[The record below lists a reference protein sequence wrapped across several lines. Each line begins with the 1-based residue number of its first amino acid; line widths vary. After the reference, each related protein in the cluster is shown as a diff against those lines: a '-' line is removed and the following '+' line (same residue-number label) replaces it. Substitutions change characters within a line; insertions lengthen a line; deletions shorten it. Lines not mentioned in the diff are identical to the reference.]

1 MNNKSDKTKEAVIRA
16 MEDEIQEL
24 LSKNSKLELEAKSL
38 RDEVNSLWAMMD
50 EMTKSDIENWS
61 HLLNEIKADVITR
74 ALMVSKIKGEA

>member
-1 MNNKSDKTKEAVIRA
+1 MNKKNEKTKEVIRA

-24 LSKNSKLELEAKSL
+24 LTENSNLILEIKSL

-74 ALMVSKIKGEA
+74 ALMVSKTKGEA

>member
-1 MNNKSDKTKEAVIRA
+1 MNNKSDKTKEVIIA

-24 LSKNSKLELEAKSL
+24 LAKNSKLVLEAKSL

-61 HLLNEIKADVITR
+61 HILNEIKADVITR
-74 ALMVSKIKGEA
+74 ALMISTTKGEA

>member
-1 MNNKSDKTKEAVIRA
+1 

-24 LSKNSKLELEAKSL
+24 LTENSNLILEIKSL

-74 ALMVSKIKGEA
+74 ALMVSKTKGEA

>member
-1 MNNKSDKTKEAVIRA
+1 MNNKSDKTEEAIIRA

-24 LSKNSKLELEAKSL
+24 LAKNSKLVLETKSL

-74 ALMVSKIKGEA
+74 ALMISKTKGEA

>member
-1 MNNKSDKTKEAVIRA
+1 MNNKNDKIKEVIGA

-24 LSKNSKLELEAKSL
+24 LTENSNLILEIKSL

-74 ALMVSKIKGEA
+74 ALMVSKTKGEA

>member
-1 MNNKSDKTKEAVIRA
+1 MNNKNDKIKEVIGA

-24 LSKNSKLELEAKSL
+24 LTENSNLILEIKSL

-74 ALMVSKIKGEA
+74 ALMISKTKGEA

>member
-1 MNNKSDKTKEAVIRA
+1 MNNKNDKIKEVIGA

-24 LSKNSKLELEAKSL
+24 LLENSKLVLKVKSL

-74 ALMVSKIKGEA
+74 ALMISKTKGEA

>member
-1 MNNKSDKTKEAVIRA
+1 MNKKNEKTKEIIRA

-24 LSKNSKLELEAKSL
+24 LTENSNLILEIKSL

-74 ALMVSKIKGEA
+74 ALMVSKTKGEA

>member
-1 MNNKSDKTKEAVIRA
+1 MNNKDDKIKEVIGA

-24 LSKNSKLELEAKSL
+24 LLENSELVLKVKSL

-74 ALMVSKIKGEA
+74 ALMISKTKGEA